1 MLVTAEAP
9 AQRHHTEDVLV
20 CHFELLQLADNADQ
34 VQNVILFEFRS
45 VDGLLCEL
53 FPRNN
58 YCISNPWHLWA
69 FFLIITSHEQVFNQ
83 SSFENITRDVVRCK
97 KSCDHDC
104 TGNSADIDQ
113 PILDSINLA
122 VVVVIGAIKKYFY
135 LQKVIPFFVSK
146 VVMRLFLGE
155 ESSELTTKE
164 KIFHEPNVVLILQNV
179 TFEENLRVQCCILDS
194 VEIKLFYAGW
204 NSLLR

>member
-1 MLVTAEAP
+1 M
-9 AQRHHTEDVLV
+9 
-20 CHFELLQLADNADQ
+20 
-34 VQNVILFEFRS
+34 
-45 VDGLLCEL
+45 
-53 FPRNN
+53 
-58 YCISNPWHLWA
+58 
-69 FFLIITSHEQVFNQ
+69 
-83 SSFENITRDVVRCK
+83 RCK

-164 KIFHEPNVVLILQNV
+164 KIFHEPNVVLILKNV
-179 TFEENLRVQCCILDS
+179 TFKENLRVQCCILDS
-194 VEIKLFYAGW
+194 VEIKLFYAG
-204 NSLLR
+204 